1 LDTPALPNKNVSEF
15 CDRPL
20 DGLVRVAEAARA
32 TDPTRSVKLWQQADQ
47 EAVNQAPWVPLVNGL
62 GLDVISHR
70 VGNYQH
76 NSQWGAL
83 LDQLWVK

>member
-1 LDTPALPNKNVSEF
+1 
-15 CDRPL
+15 
-20 DGLVRVAEAARA
+20 
-32 TDPTRSVKLWQQADQ
+32 VKLWQQADQ